1 MLTEIECMNH
11 LLMVEPSKV
20 MKLNRSNFTEIEVE
34 IAFSQKHSW
43 NNQHLLKASSVP
55 IYNKFYSDLN
65 DNRQCWSNWLP

>member
-55 IYNKFYSDLN
+55 NFLFITSFILTETTD
-65 DNRQCWSNWLP
+65 C